1 MQVGISNIGWQP
13 DMVSKNTEIALNLG
27 FDYIESAYIK
37 APLSKSELATK
48 EPLLSRFQCNRG
60 KSQLGLDNQ
69 VEVCNITLRGWVVFQ
84 VYWDNT

>member
-1 MQVGISNIGWQP
+1 M
-13 DMVSKNTEIALNLG
+13 K
-27 FDYIESAYIK
+27 
-37 APLSKSELATK
+37 
-48 EPLLSRFQCNRG
+48 LLSRFQCNRG